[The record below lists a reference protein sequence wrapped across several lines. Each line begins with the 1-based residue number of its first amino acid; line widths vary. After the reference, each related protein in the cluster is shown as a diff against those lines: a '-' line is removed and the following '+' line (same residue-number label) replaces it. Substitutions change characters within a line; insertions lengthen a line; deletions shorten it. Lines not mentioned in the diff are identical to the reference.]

1 MTLLAYLVM
10 ILARGLNAA
19 IELAVIF
26 CLVRLLANRLRNRVL
41 STLEAI
47 GRPLVDAMSD
57 SAVRVFRRLR
67 GSRVPSES
75 ERLSLIVL
83 TLLFIHWMLDAIGA
97 TG

>member
-1 MTLLAYLVM
+1 MTFLEYLVT

-26 CLVRLLANRLRNRVL
+26 CLVRLLASRFRNRVL

-47 GRPLVDAMSD
+47 GRPFVDAMSD

-67 GSRVPSES
+67 GARVLTES
-75 ERLSLIVL
+75 ERLSLVVL
-83 TLLFIHWMLDAIGA
+83 TLLFIHWILDAVSA